1 MTGPLIEVRGLCKTF
16 QVGAR
21 GLTVLDRLDLSVPEG
36 EFLALRGASGSGKST
51 LLHLL
56 GCLDRPSAGEYFFAG
71 RPLHDLDDDALSRFR
86 ADEVGF
92 VFQSF
97 HLLPQMSA
105 YDNVAL
111 AFLYGAKEHADID
124 GQVTEALTKVGLAE
138 RMHHFPNQLSGGEM
152 QRVAIARAM
161 VGRPR
166 LLLADEPTGNLD
178 TENGQQILVLL
189 RALNREG
196 TTLVLVTHDA
206 GIAAQADRILSVRD
220 GRFVGQDHVP
230 V

>member
-1 MTGPLIEVRGLCKTF
+1 VTAPLIDVKGLGKTF
-16 QVGAR
+16 PVGER
-21 GLTVLDRLDLSVPEG
+21 SLTVLDGLDLSVAEG

-51 LLHLL
+51 LLHIL
-56 GCLDRPSAGEYFFAG
+56 GCLDRPTVGQYHFAG
-71 RPLHDLDDDALSRFR
+71 QPLHGLDDETLSRFR
-86 ADEVGF
+86 ADQVGF

-105 YDNVAL
+105 FDNVAL
-111 AFLYGAKEHADID
+111 AFMYGDKDRANLA
-124 GQVTEALTKVGLAE
+124 GRVAEALARVGLAE

-152 QRVAIARAM
+152 QRVAIARAV

-178 TENGQQILVLL
+178 SENGRQILELL
-189 RALNREG
+189 QALNREG

-206 GIAAQADRILSVRD
+206 DIAARAGRRLLIRD
-220 GRFVGQDHVP
+220 GRFVGQGDAV
-230 V
+230 